1 MPSLLIA
8 VVCRDC
14 GHEMPP
20 DPLLVRC
27 EQCDS
32 DWLISR
38 YNTNAARDAWQAGAT
53 QRRDATLWRYEELLP
68 VNDPGF
74 EVSMGEGWTPLI
86 RATRLQRE
94 LGLDNIWIKDERQS
108 PTGCFKDRQAVLN
121 VALLKREGI
130 DEVVL
135 ASTGNKA
142 TAFAAYCA
150 RAGIRPWIFLTSMV
164 PNEKLREL
172 GLYGSEVV
180 KIAGTYDQ
188 AKKVAS
194 DFAARRNLRMEYGA
208 RSIMSQDGMKTIA
221 FEMAEQLARYL
232 PVENGQWRVPDWYI
246 QSVSG
251 GIGPISIWQGF
262 KELYA
267 MGMIDR
273 LPKLGVVQV
282 EGCSPM
288 VQAWA
293 QNLEEAE
300 AVVPRTR
307 ISVLATGD
315 PGRTYSMLRN
325 ACIEGGGTMMAVD
338 DGETF
343 RAMRRMARVEG
354 FSMEPATA
362 VAFAGLEKM
371 LTEGVIHSD
380 ELVVVNCS
388 GHTFPAEKH
397 VLEDQYVL
405 DLQLGSQTS
414 DTAESSGTRIEEG
427 LESALA
433 NLDEQVTTVVIID
446 DNPQDSRLIRR
457 LLQSYKNYRVFE
469 ANDPRD
475 GLDLVRQRKPDL
487 ILSDLT
493 MPDMDGFELLEV
505 LKSSPDTREIPVVII
520 SAKTLSAAERNELE
534 SKANSLWQKGSF
546 NTRELVD
553 HVVRT
558 LGVESEDNDNVE
570 PDTPVNT
577 TIGEVRDSFQQ
588 ALETVGSAT
597 VLVIDDNRRDA
608 RLVRRI
614 LEATNRYH
622 VAEAYSAQEALE
634 IIPTEQP
641 QLIVLDVLLP
651 DMQGTELL
659 QAIKSTYDIQH
670 VPVVVLTAKELSSD
684 EKHLFETEG
693 CSIWYKLSLDRQ
705 QLVDHVDHLLKDQNS

>member
-1 MPSLLIA
+1 MPSLLTA

-20 DPLLVRC
+20 EPLRVRC
-27 EQCDS
+27 DECDS

-38 YNTNAARDAWQAGAT
+38 YDTNAAREVWQSGAT
-53 QRRDATLWRYEELLP
+53 TTRDASLWRYEELLP
-68 VNDPGF
+68 VNAPGF
-74 EVSMGEGWTPLI
+74 EVTMGEGWTPLI
-86 RATRLQRE
+86 RAMRLQKE
-94 LGLDNIWIKDERQS
+94 LGLDNLWIKDERQS

-121 VALLKREGI
+121 VALLYQEGM

-221 FEMAEQLARYL
+221 FEIAEQLARHL
-232 PVENGQWRVPDWYI
+232 PHEDGKWRVPDWYI

-288 VQAWA
+288 VQAWE

-300 AVVPRTR
+300 PVVPRTR

-315 PGRTYSMLRN
+315 PGRTYTMLRN
-325 ACIEGGGTMMAVD
+325 ACIEGGGTMVAVD
-338 DGETF
+338 DGATF

-371 LTEGVIHSD
+371 VSMGLIDAD

-405 DLQLGSQTS
+405 DLQLGSQS
-414 DTAESSGTRIEEG
+414 EQSAENMGTHIEEG

-433 NLDEQVTTVVIID
+433 HLDEQVTTVVIVD

-475 GLDLVRQRKPDL
+475 GLDLIRQRKPDL
-487 ILSDLT
+487 ILTDLT

-505 LKSSPDTREIPVVII
+505 LKSSPDTRQIPVVVI
-520 SAKTLSAAERNELE
+520 SAKTLSAAERHELE
-534 SKANSLWQKGSF
+534 SKANSLWQKGNF

-558 LGVESEDNDNVE
+558 LGVESYEDDDVDQ
-570 PDTPVNT
+570 DTPLT
-577 TIGEVRDSFQQ
+577 TTVGEVRDSFQQ
-588 ALETVGSAT
+588 ALETVGAAT
-597 VLVIDDNRRDA
+597 VLVVDDNRRDA

-634 IIPTEQP
+634 LIPTEQP

-651 DMQGTELL
+651 DMQGPELL
-659 QAIKSTYDIQH
+659 QTIKQRYDIQDI
-670 VPVVVLTAKELSSD
+670 PIVVLTAKELNAD
-684 EKHLFETEG
+684 EKNLFEAEG
-693 CSIWYKLSLDRQ
+693 CSVWYKLSLDRQ
-705 QLVDHVDHLLKDQNS
+705 QLVDHVDELLKSQ